1 MLNVPNKVLSISMKS
16 IKLRLEILKMPVLKV
31 AISVVVTYNTNY

>member
-1 MLNVPNKVLSISMKS
+1 MKS
-16 IKLRLEILKMPVLKV
+16 IKLRLEILKMLALKV